1 MSSLSE
7 EELRKKYD
15 DAKQKLEDIKQN
27 YIIVKMVQNKLIK
40 QLKDI

>member
-15 DAKQKLEDIKQN
+15 DAKQKLEDIKQD
-27 YIIVKMVQNKLIK
+27 YIVEQVKEKKWGRN
-40 QLKDI
+40 